1 MTQPSELRALP
12 TAGRAFWVVAEG
24 RGAIRPEPVFEPG
37 PGQVLVRAL
46 FSAVSRGTESLVFS
60 GKVPESEFQRM
71 RCPFQSGEFPF
82 PVKYGYANVG
92 RVELGPPELE
102 GRAVFCLFPHQS
114 TYVVAREAVR
124 LVPDGVPPERA
135 VLAANLETAINAVWD
150 ARPLLGDRI
159 SVVGAGVL
167 GCLVARLVGRL
178 PGADVELVDLRPE
191 RAEIAAAL
199 GVQFRRP
206 EQASPERDLVF
217 HASASA
223 QGLRTALALADHGA
237 KIVELSWF
245 GDQDVA
251 LPLGE
256 AFHVRRLTLTST
268 QVGTI
273 SPEARRRFDYA
284 RRLDFAL
291 ELLNDPAFDVLF
303 SDELDFES
311 LPEQMPR
318 IADASSGVLCSR
330 VRYT

>member
-1 MTQPSELRALP
+1 VLP
-12 TAGRAFWVVAEG
+12 TAARAFWVTAAGQGET
-24 RGAIRPEPVFEPG
+24 RPEPLFEPG
-37 PGQVLVRAL
+37 PDQVLVRAL

-60 GKVPESEFQRM
+60 GKVPESEFKRM
-71 RCPFQSGEFPF
+71 RCPFQSGDFPF

-102 GRAVFCLFPHQS
+102 GRVVFCLFPHQT
-114 TYVVAREAVR
+114 TYVVDSESVR

-159 SVVGAGVL
+159 SVVGAGVV
-167 GCLVARLVGRL
+167 GCLVARLVARL
-178 PGADVELVDLRPE
+178 PGADVELIDLRPE
-191 RAEIAAAL
+191 RADVASAL
-199 GVQFRRP
+199 GVQFRHP
-206 EQASPERDLVF
+206 EQASVERDLVF

-223 QGLRTALALADHGA
+223 AGLRTALALADQGA

-245 GDQDVA
+245 GDQDVS

-273 SPEARRRFDYA
+273 SPEARRRFDYPQ
-284 RRLDFAL
+284 RLDLAL

-303 SDELDFES
+303 SEEIDFES

-318 IADASSGVLCSR
+318 IADAASGVLCSR